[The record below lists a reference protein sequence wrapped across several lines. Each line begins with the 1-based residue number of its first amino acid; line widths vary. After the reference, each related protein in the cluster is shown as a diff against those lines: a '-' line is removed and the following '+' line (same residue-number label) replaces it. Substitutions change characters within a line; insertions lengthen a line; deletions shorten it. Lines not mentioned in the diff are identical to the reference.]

1 MSRVSAIPTRNLA
14 LDPLRRLALGRHLQ
28 AVVYVCMFV
37 FPFGILPSK
46 SVSGLSLSSQQKLTM
61 SDSMIIT
68 IDVPLTTAPPGFY
81 KYSKDWDRSA
91 IIAIGFSL
99 VLKRFLDVK
108 SYVYEKV
115 IEHSQNHGK
124 ACFVEFNPE
133 SSIRE
138 ALSAIR
144 LDECSDDQ
152 SDETTIYQAF
162 LGEAIDHHDTKKMN
176 YAIELEVIGQ
186 SQVAVLHFNA
196 NLYTDFQARNMARAF
211 SQALL
216 ITTSSNLNDL
226 SLHLSEVNLLSQED
240 HAIVKS
246 WNTVP
251 PAASEFNIPDLVERM
266 CAQYPDQI
274 AVTSSSEGSSL
285 TYAQLSTLANR
296 LALYL
301 IKKHGLGRGIIV
313 PTCFDKSTLAV
324 VAMLAIFKTGAAY
337 CCLDPQHPSERHQFI
352 LDSVKAPL
360 VLTSPQHQGLFSC
373 SVLVIDSTF
382 AQGLQEEDEAQ
393 RTKFD
398 QKRPDDTCIVVFS
411 SGSTGVPKGIVH
423 THRTLATGLVQN
435 GPRHGLDRPGIRVF
449 QWCAYTFDI
458 SLTEIWGPLI
468 CGGVVCIPSEEERLN
483 DVETPMNLMEAEWAF
498 FTPSFARFFCRQR
511 HWVQTLKTLV
521 VGGEALTQQDAR
533 AFLEGMGLERV
544 IHLFGPAELITQFLK
559 TVTPQSYNAHSC
571 TEKFQVA
578 NVPFVPSNA
587 HCWIVDPENTDRL
600 APVGAVGELLI
611 EGPALFTGY
620 LNDAARN
627 GIALIRPPRWRSE
640 MDDGHSANRIYR
652 SGDLVRYVES
662 GEIQYVSRQD
672 GVVKLRGQ
680 FVDLGEI
687 ESVLRT
693 ILGSQD
699 LIMAGQ
705 FETEA
710 AVLLVKDVPVPGD
723 QALVTFLCPKDP
735 DTLPQ
740 DRVLALLALAPALQS
755 LLRKKLPEYM
765 LPRLFYAVDK
775 FPYNASGKLD
785 RKALTLFSSKLT
797 LSDLIQL
804 PSHPSQSTEGLSS
817 LAKDLTPSRAGST
830 VHDNHKY
837 QEIASSLN
845 KAWNDVFGPS
855 ADDAREE
862 REFFHHGGN
871 SMRAMELVAA
881 ARRHG
886 VSISVAKIFGNPV
899 FDSLVAVANMC
910 VKRNDSVEETVET
923 SPFSLIGSI
932 ERKKVILRE
941 AMDQCRDLEMS
952 EVQDAIPATPLQAE
966 FMAEGLAYPG
976 SNKAQ
981 TWFTVPPEVPF
992 ERFQAL
998 WEGLIGTFVNLRC
1011 RMVHSPEHGDF
1022 LVVFKTKHPQS
1033 WIRIIDGTSKDEY
1046 LMQDRAVPMGYGE
1059 PLVRCAFMNGREQGD
1074 KIVVLTMHQCIYDG
1088 YTVRRIEVALNDLVN
1103 GKADVPATAPS
1114 FIPFIKHV
1122 VQLDEKES
1130 KYFWRNYLEGF
1141 GTNKQNKLF
1150 PTLPSPSYCPKADS
1164 LFATNI
1170 HFPAMD
1176 LTIRGSKHITLP
1188 TVVLAAW
1195 ALLVNHHTG
1204 DDDIVFPLDISGRG
1218 LPVQGIME
1226 MPFPTI
1232 ARLPV
1237 RIQLPSD
1244 LLSLVSHTTESVS
1257 RSTTTPTGLE
1267 RFLHDLQDKQI
1278 QLATTALGHAGC
1290 AKIATYSDSCRR
1302 AVDTCNNYP
1311 LGSANIQYAI
1321 STWHPKSQNEQAT
1334 ENADGAPKQLK
1345 LEFQVDRNDA
1355 KYFSPGDALT
1365 LGCYILSDQM
1375 ARFFVVYD
1383 SQVVREEEVA
1393 EYISKT
1399 EVFMQ
1404 ALITSLA

>member
-1 MSRVSAIPTRNLA
+1 
-14 LDPLRRLALGRHLQ
+14 
-28 AVVYVCMFV
+28 
-37 FPFGILPSK
+37 
-46 SVSGLSLSSQQKLTM
+46 
-61 SDSMIIT
+61 MIT
-68 IDVPLTTAPPGFY
+68 TVDVPLTTAVTGFY
-81 KYSKDWDRSA
+81 KSGKDWDRSA
-91 IIAIGFSL
+91 IIAVGFSL
-99 VLKRFLDVK
+99 VFKRFLDVN
-108 SYVYEKV
+108 SYNYEKV
-115 IEHSQNHGK
+115 IEHNQNHGTILL
-124 ACFVEFNPE
+124 VQYNPD
-133 SSIRE
+133 STMRE
-138 ALSAIR
+138 ALSSIR
-144 LDECSDDQ
+144 LDQCSDEE
-152 SDETTIYQAF
+152 SDETTIYLAF
-162 LGEAIDHHDTKKMN
+162 LGEAIDHHDTKTTN
-176 YAIELEVIGQ
+176 YAIQLEVNGQ
-186 SQVAVLHFNA
+186 SQLAALRFNA
-196 NLYTDFQARNMARAF
+196 NLYTDFQAHNMARAF
-211 SQALL
+211 SQTLL
-216 ITTSSNLNDL
+216 ITASSNSDDL

-246 WNTVP
+246 WNTVS

-266 CAQYPDQI
+266 CAQYPNQI
-274 AVTSSSEGSSL
+274 AVTSSSEGSNL
-285 TYAQLSTLANR
+285 TYAQLNMLATR
-296 LALYL
+296 LALFL

-337 CCLDPQHPSERHQFI
+337 CCLDPQHPSERHRFI

-360 VLTSPQHQGLFSC
+360 VLASPQHQSLFSC
-373 SVLVIDSTF
+373 NVLVVNSTF
-382 AQGLQEEDEAQ
+382 LEGLQEEDEDKL
-393 RTKFD
+393 TMFD

-483 DVETPMNLMEAEWAF
+483 DVETPMNLMEVEWAF

-511 HWVQTLKTLV
+511 YGVQTLRTLV
-521 VGGEALTQQDAR
+521 VGGEALTHQDAQ

-559 TVTPQSYNAHSC
+559 TVTPQTYNAHSC
-571 TEKFQVA
+571 TEKVHVA
-578 NVPFVPSNA
+578 NVPFVSSNA

-627 GIALIRPPRWRSE
+627 ATAFIKPPRWRCE

-693 ILGSQD
+693 ILGSKD
-699 LIMAGQ
+699 LVMAGQ

-723 QALVTFLCPKDP
+723 QALVTFVCPKDP
-735 DTLPQ
+735 NALLQ

-755 LLRKKLPEYM
+755 FSRKKLPEYM

-785 RKALTLFSSKLT
+785 RKALTLFASKLT
-797 LSDLIQL
+797 LSDLVQL
-804 PSHPSQSTEGLSS
+804 PSHPSHGTEGLSS
-817 LAKDLTPSRAGST
+817 VAKDLTPSRAGRI
-830 VHDNHKY
+830 VHDNQKY
-837 QEIASSLN
+837 QEIALLLN
-845 KAWNDVFGPS
+845 KAWDDVFGPS
-855 ADDAREE
+855 ANDACEE
-862 REFFHHGGN
+862 REFFRHGGN

-886 VSISVAKIFGNPV
+886 VSISVAKIFKNPV
-899 FDSLVAVANMC
+899 FDSLVAVATMSGKLNET
-910 VKRNDSVEETVET
+910 VEETVET

-932 ERKKVILRE
+932 KRKNVILRE

-981 TWFTVPPEVPF
+981 TWFTVPPKVPF

-998 WEGLIGTFVNLRC
+998 WEDLIGTFVNLRC
-1011 RMVHSPEHGDF
+1011 RIVHSPEHGDF
-1022 LVVFKTKHPQS
+1022 LVIFKCKRPQS
-1033 WIRIIDGTSKDEY
+1033 WIRIPDGTSKDEY
-1046 LMQDRAVPMGYGE
+1046 LMQDRAIPMAYGE
-1059 PLVRCAFMNGREQGD
+1059 PLVRCAFMNGGEQGD
-1074 KIVVLTMHQCIYDG
+1074 KIVMITMHQCIYDG
-1088 YTVRRIEVALNDLVN
+1088 YTVKRIELALNDLVN
-1103 GKADVPATAPS
+1103 EKADIPASAPS
-1114 FIPFIKHV
+1114 FIPFIKQV
-1122 VQLDEKES
+1122 VQLDEKDS
-1130 KYFWRNYLEGF
+1130 KYFWRNYLAGF
-1141 GTNKQNKLF
+1141 GSNKQNKMF

-1176 LTIRGSKHITLP
+1176 LTTRGSKHITLP

-1195 ALLVNHHTG
+1195 ALLINHHTG

-1226 MPFPTI
+1226 LPFPTI

-1237 RIQLPSD
+1237 RVQLPSD
-1244 LLSLVSHTTESVS
+1244 LLSLVSHTTEVVS
-1257 RSTTTPTGLE
+1257 RSTTTPTVTE
-1267 RFLHDLQDKQI
+1267 RFLHDLQNIQI

-1302 AVDTCNNYP
+1302 AVDTCNKYP
-1311 LGSANIQYAI
+1311 FGSANIQYAI
-1321 STWHPKSQNEQAT
+1321 STWRPKSQNEQAT
-1334 ENADGAPKQLK
+1334 ENADEAPKQLK

-1355 KYFSPGDALT
+1355 KYFSPGDALA

-1383 SQVVREEEVA
+1383 SKVVQEQEVS
-1393 EYISKT
+1393 EYISMT
-1399 EVFMQ
+1399 GDFMQ